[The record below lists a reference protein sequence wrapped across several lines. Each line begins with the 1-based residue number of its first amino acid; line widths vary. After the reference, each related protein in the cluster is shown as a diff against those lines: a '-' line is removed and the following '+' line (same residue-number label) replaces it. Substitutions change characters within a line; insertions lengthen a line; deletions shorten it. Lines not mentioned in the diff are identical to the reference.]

1 MTIYGFHKLTSTLKS
16 MENVGS
22 DDRYFE
28 GLLTV
33 QMKDKQGEVTIVDE
47 LYKVLPVW
55 IDRGAP
61 ISDTHSNR
69 IVGKGINYSRTT
81 VKNGEGHELPAIKI
95 TGKIFKNYELDNV
108 IWNKI
113 KNNEYKGL
121 SFGGATRSARSPI
134 KMKDGS
140 TAYALSDLEHYE
152 VAVCADP
159 AVPMAI
165 ITDFNQIAKANF
177 NSSVRDDGKMV
188 IQCDNMGC
196 YVNKDSLIKIEDEDD
211 KNTEVKVLDEWKND
225 DNDSGEESKKKS
237 DRSDKWD
244 KREKELK
251 NIESRLNDE
260 GFFDDDVKPKGKWDR
275 HEGYGGDKDFN
286 SYKAGGGDLLTV
298 MEGDKP
304 ENYKAVEEGRQRG
317 RAIDKTEPT
326 GLTEEQLKK
335 WRAIQEDDK
344 EDSDNQY
351 YNKFMEKKEMLDAT
365 LGNKEEKRPTQP
377 KSDMR
382 ETETSGYTPDLEKA
396 IEIVNKAGYR
406 VDTEDRNNGTEIN
419 DTKREIPE
427 KKLPIKGS
435 LSQELPTQIQQADL
449 NESQTFEQ
457 KVQALM
463 AEGKSRES
471 AEKIVGSFV
480 HKVEASSGSGGAGI
494 GGANMTNG
502 GTLTT
507 QTGGANNP
515 IHNNKCQCDKCR
527 SKGLEKAKGDYCPN
541 CGKHKKLGVAD
552 NGRDMGDM
560 TSMGGACPN
569 CGHGFKD
576 PRKPKAADISN
587 TGSGGTTEGAF
598 NQDAPNAQRLNNK
611 SDDVDLDKIIE
622 EETENIKG
630 KKGGGGHRS
639 LATRL
644 TSRQNAK
651 NKADDEEDEE
661 VPAPQEE
668 ERPEWLMNRHKAKA
682 TREVNKVHALLKLN
696 KVKRQCRNCGL
707 TATGLTNEG
716 DPERKQTPQ
725 QKLDNDTKRNT
736 KYDNSWK
743 YGEPELKLNKALSE
757 LKKIKRNPT
766 APKHTQNSMAN
777 DVNNYNNWSRL
788 QAGVRGHRDVDSQ
801 EYARRLQINAVRA
814 GRGMTEKYPMP
825 PRTGLKQTKR
835 TVGASRASLG
845 GGSGKG
851 SGALGKSSGK
861 DGKKPRSLNP
871 SRNDA
876 KKPHDK
882 DDDHESPPTPKI
894 RYSRGGGDN
903 TPRQLKMSLDEL
915 KKKLPKKFNEH
926 DRKTRWQSPDEI
938 PDDEFDHTDI
948 HGLAERGHSR
958 LGNTNEVFGDSIVQ
972 DTSSPD
978 DIQSALGRRIRERGH
993 GDRSGIQA
1001 TMSRRNANIMRSN
1014 IEKALDELKK
1024 LSTFKAPP
1032 EKHRKRVTVEDIMA
1046 KGVKEREEAEK
1057 RVRAQKIG
1065 ALEKSLTELKKLQIS
1080 GGLGSRGL
1088 GSDHGHTQGSGDST
1102 QVTLVQPRPEDD
1114 RVSSKRTTK
1123 EPKE

>member
-1 MTIYGFHKLTSTLKS
+1 
-16 MENVGS
+16 MEGISS
-22 DDRYFE
+22 DERYFE

-188 IQCDNMGC
+188 IQCDKMGC
-196 YVNKDSLIKIEDEDD
+196 YVNK
-211 KNTEVKVLDEWKND
+211 T
-225 DNDSGEESKKKS
+225 
-237 DRSDKWD
+237 
-244 KREKELK
+244 
-251 NIESRLNDE
+251 
-260 GFFDDDVKPKGKWDR
+260 
-275 HEGYGGDKDFN
+275 
-286 SYKAGGGDLLTV
+286 GGGDLLTV

-304 ENYKAVEEGRQRG
+304 ENYNEVEAGKQRG
-317 RAIDKTEPT
+317 RPIDKTEPT
-326 GLTEEQLKK
+326 GLTARQLKLWK
-335 WRAIQEDDK
+335 EIQEDDK

-377 KSDMR
+377 ESDMR

-396 IEIVNKAGYR
+396 IEIINKAGYR

-541 CGKHKKLGVAD
+541 CRKHKKLGVAD

-611 SDDVDLDKIIE
+611 ADDVDLDKIIE

-644 TSRQNAK
+644 TSGQNAK
-651 NKADDEEDEE
+651 KKADDEEDEE
-661 VPAPQEE
+661 VAAPQEVEE
-668 ERPEWLMNRHKAKA
+668 ERPEWDWLMNRHKSKA
-682 TREVNKVHALLKLN
+682 IREVNKVHALLKLN
-696 KVKRQCRNCGL
+696 KVRVKACKNCGL
-707 TATGLTNEG
+707 KARGMRNEG
-716 DPERKQTPQ
+716 DTLPVYRSRKTRKQD
-725 QKLDNDTKRNT
+725 KVVRDAYSNMRFEDGFEDGSN
-736 KYDNSWK
+736 Y
-743 YGEPELKLNKALSE
+743 ENKDSE
-757 LKKIKRNPT
+757 
-766 APKHTQNSMAN
+766 
-777 DVNNYNNWSRL
+777 
-788 QAGVRGHRDVDSQ
+788 
-801 EYARRLQINAVRA
+801 
-814 GRGMTEKYPMP
+814 
-825 PRTGLKQTKR
+825 
-835 TVGASRASLG
+835 
-845 GGSGKG
+845 
-851 SGALGKSSGK
+851 
-861 DGKKPRSLNP
+861 GKKPRSLP
-871 SRNDA
+871 
-876 KKPHDK
+876 KHDK
-882 DDDHESPPTPKI
+882 DPNFYSDSSVEIDGRSSPKPPRDRDDRDDNNDPPTPKI
-894 RYSRGGGDN
+894 RYSRGGD
-903 TPRQLKMSLDEL
+903 TAARQLKMSLDEL
-915 KKKLPKKFNEH
+915 NKKKAMTY
-926 DRKTRWQSPDEI
+926 RKTR
-938 PDDEFDHTDI
+938 
-948 HGLAERGHSR
+948 
-958 LGNTNEVFGDSIVQ
+958 GNVEMKYPTVGEEVWDSKQQKRVKE
-972 DTSSPD
+972 TKTPKRTM
-978 DIQSALGRRIRERGH
+978 AL
-993 GDRSGIQA
+993 
-1001 TMSRRNANIMRSN
+1001 
-1014 IEKALDELKK
+1014 EKALY
-1024 LSTFKAPP
+1024 
-1032 EKHRKRVTVEDIMA
+1032 
-1046 KGVKEREEAEK
+1046 
-1057 RVRAQKIG
+1057 
-1065 ALEKSLTELKKLQIS
+1065 ELKKLQIS

-1114 RVSSKRTTK
+1114 RVQSKRTTQ
-1123 EPKE
+1123 EPKVVKKIRANRGVGAFGSDLPDGSKNEAPVADENTRYIDHNGKAWKTQAEADAVPARKRMNRRLARDRRNAYRADTRQTIGDRLKE

>member
-1 MTIYGFHKLTSTLKS
+1 
-16 MENVGS
+16 MEGISS
-22 DDRYFE
+22 DERYFE

-188 IQCDNMGC
+188 IQCDKMGC
-196 YVNKDSLIKIEDEDD
+196 YVNK
-211 KNTEVKVLDEWKND
+211 T
-225 DNDSGEESKKKS
+225 
-237 DRSDKWD
+237 
-244 KREKELK
+244 
-251 NIESRLNDE
+251 
-260 GFFDDDVKPKGKWDR
+260 
-275 HEGYGGDKDFN
+275 
-286 SYKAGGGDLLTV
+286 GGGDLLTV

-304 ENYKAVEEGRQRG
+304 ENYNEVEAGKQRG

-326 GLTEEQLKK
+326 GLTARQLKLWK
-335 WRAIQEDDK
+335 EIQEDDK

-377 KSDMR
+377 ESDMR

-396 IEIVNKAGYR
+396 IEIINKAGYR

-611 SDDVDLDKIIE
+611 ADDVDLDKIIE

-644 TSRQNAK
+644 TSGQNAK
-651 NKADDEEDEE
+651 KKADDEEDEE
-661 VPAPQEE
+661 VAAPQEVEE
-668 ERPEWLMNRHKAKA
+668 ERPEWDWLMNRHKSKA
-682 TREVNKVHALLKLN
+682 IREVNKVHALLKLN
-696 KVKRQCRNCGL
+696 KVRVKACKNCGL
-707 TATGLTNEG
+707 KARGMRNEG
-716 DPERKQTPQ
+716 DTLPVYRSRKTRKQD
-725 QKLDNDTKRNT
+725 KVVRDAYSNMRFEDGFEDGSN
-736 KYDNSWK
+736 Y
-743 YGEPELKLNKALSE
+743 ENKDSE
-757 LKKIKRNPT
+757 
-766 APKHTQNSMAN
+766 
-777 DVNNYNNWSRL
+777 
-788 QAGVRGHRDVDSQ
+788 
-801 EYARRLQINAVRA
+801 
-814 GRGMTEKYPMP
+814 
-825 PRTGLKQTKR
+825 
-835 TVGASRASLG
+835 
-845 GGSGKG
+845 
-851 SGALGKSSGK
+851 
-861 DGKKPRSLNP
+861 GKKPRSLP
-871 SRNDA
+871 
-876 KKPHDK
+876 KHDK
-882 DDDHESPPTPKI
+882 DPNFYSDSSVEIDGRSSPKPPRDRDDRDDNNDPPTPKI
-894 RYSRGGGDN
+894 RYSRGGD
-903 TPRQLKMSLDEL
+903 TAARQLKMSLDEL
-915 KKKLPKKFNEH
+915 NKKKAMTY
-926 DRKTRWQSPDEI
+926 RKTR
-938 PDDEFDHTDI
+938 
-948 HGLAERGHSR
+948 
-958 LGNTNEVFGDSIVQ
+958 GNVEMKYPTVGEEVWDSKQQKRVKE
-972 DTSSPD
+972 TKTPKRTM
-978 DIQSALGRRIRERGH
+978 AL
-993 GDRSGIQA
+993 
-1001 TMSRRNANIMRSN
+1001 
-1014 IEKALDELKK
+1014 EKALY
-1024 LSTFKAPP
+1024 
-1032 EKHRKRVTVEDIMA
+1032 
-1046 KGVKEREEAEK
+1046 
-1057 RVRAQKIG
+1057 
-1065 ALEKSLTELKKLQIS
+1065 ELKKLQIS

-1114 RVSSKRTTK
+1114 RVQSKRTTQ
-1123 EPKE
+1123 EPKVVKKIRANRGVGAFGSDLPDGSKNEAPVADENTRYIDHNGKAWKTQAEADAVPARKRMNRRLARDRRNAYRADTRQTIGDRLKE

>member
-16 MENVGS
+16 MEGINS
-22 DDRYFE
+22 DERYFE

-188 IQCDNMGC
+188 IQCDKMGC
-196 YVNKDSLIKIEDEDD
+196 YVNKI
-211 KNTEVKVLDEWKND
+211 
-225 DNDSGEESKKKS
+225 
-237 DRSDKWD
+237 
-244 KREKELK
+244 
-251 NIESRLNDE
+251 
-260 GFFDDDVKPKGKWDR
+260 
-275 HEGYGGDKDFN
+275 GGGGI
-286 SYKAGGGDLLTV
+286 GGGDLLTV

-304 ENYKAVEEGRQRG
+304 ENYNAVENGKKRG
-317 RAIDKTEPT
+317 RPIDKTEPT
-326 GLTEEQLKK
+326 GMTDRELKL
-335 WRAIQEDDK
+335 WREIQEDDK

-351 YNKFMEKKEMLDAT
+351 YTKGKGDFCPNCGKHKKMEMGDMTSMGGACPNCGHGFKEKFMEKKEMLDAT
-365 LGNKEEKRPTQP
+365 LGNKEEKRPTQS
-377 KSDMR
+377 KRDMR
-382 ETETSGYTPDLEKA
+382 ETETSGYKPDLEKA
-396 IEIVNKAGYR
+396 IEIINKAGYK
-406 VDTEDRNNGTEIN
+406 VDTEDRNNGTGIN
-419 DTKREIPE
+419 DVEREIPA

-494 GGANMTNG
+494 GDSNNSNG

-515 IHNNKCQCDKCR
+515 IHNSKCQCDKCR
-527 SKGLEKAKGDYCPN
+527 SKGL
-541 CGKHKKLGVAD
+541 
-552 NGRDMGDM
+552 
-560 TSMGGACPN
+560 
-569 CGHGFKD
+569 
-576 PRKPKAADISN
+576 DISN

-598 NQDAPNAQRLNNK
+598 NQNPPNAQRLNNK
-611 SDDVDLDKIIE
+611 SDDVNKDSLIKIEDEKDENTKVEVLDEWKHE
-622 EETENIKG
+622 K
-630 KKGGGGHRS
+630 HPD
-639 LATRL
+639 
-644 TSRQNAK
+644 AK
-651 NKADDEEDEE
+651 EKADDEEIVEAPE
-661 VPAPQEE
+661 VEEE
-668 ERPEWLMNRHKAKA
+668 ERPEWAWLMNHKSKA
-682 TREVNKVHALLKLN
+682 TREVNKVHALMKLN
-696 KVKRQCRNCGL
+696 NIR
-707 TATGLTNEG
+707 
-716 DPERKQTPQ
+716 
-725 QKLDNDTKRNT
+725 
-736 KYDNSWK
+736 
-743 YGEPELKLNKALSE
+743 
-757 LKKIKRNPT
+757 KIKRNPT
-766 APKHTQNSMAN
+766 APKSTQNSMAN
-777 DVNNYNNWSRL
+777 DVNNYNNWSKL
-788 QAGVRGHRDVDSQ
+788 QAGVQGHRDIDSQ
-801 EYARRLQINAVRA
+801 EYSRRLQINATRA
-814 GRGMTEKYPMP
+814 GRGMTDKYPMP

-835 TVGASRASLG
+835 TVGASRTSLG

-851 SGALGKSSGK
+851 DGALGKSIG
-861 DGKKPRSLNP
+861 DGKQAKPRSRNP
-871 SRNDA
+871 SRDDA

-882 DDDHESPPTPKI
+882 HGKDDDHEKPPTPKI

-903 TPRQLKMSLDEL
+903 TPRQIRQSLDEL
-915 KKKLPKKFNEH
+915 
-926 DRKTRWQSPDEI
+926 R
-938 PDDEFDHTDI
+938 
-948 HGLAERGHSR
+948 
-958 LGNTNEVFGDSIVQ
+958 
-972 DTSSPD
+972 
-978 DIQSALGRRIRERGH
+978 
-993 GDRSGIQA
+993 
-1001 TMSRRNANIMRSN
+1001 
-1014 IEKALDELKK
+1014 K

-1032 EKHRKRVTVEDIMA
+1032 EKHRKRVTVEDIISHG
-1046 KGVKEREEAEK
+1046 KKEREEAEK
-1057 RVRAQKIG
+1057 RVRELKIG
-1065 ALEKSLTELKKLQIS
+1065 ALEKVMTYQNTRGNVEMKYPTEGEEVWDSKQQKRVKETKTPKRTMALEKALAELKKLQIS

-1088 GSDHGHTQGSGDST
+1088 GSEHGYTQGQQEST

-1114 RVSSKRTTK
+1114 RVQSKRTTK
-1123 EPKE
+1123 EPKKQQL